1 MINRVSSRLL
11 LFGSCLGLVAAVV
24 AGGALISVFE
34 DLSYRGG
41 VWIAFSVVSTTGFG
55 EGPQTLAGVLS
66 SMAVF
71 AFTAL
76 CWFAFLVTGVELG
89 LPATSTALSYRK
101 HSVHWPTAAGRT
113 SSWTT
118 DD

>member
-71 AFTAL
+71 AFAAL
-76 CWFAFLVTGVELG
+76 CWFALLVTGIELG
-89 LPATSTALSYRK
+89 LAHYQHRALVQKALRPLARRRGP
-101 HSVHWPTAAGRT
+101 HLFM
-113 SSWTT
+113 
-118 DD
+118 DN